1 MPMIS
6 KALIA
11 ASLKPI
17 MLSLLSGGEAYGY
30 EIIQRIGDLSDGKLQ
45 WTAGTLYPVL
55 HRMEAEHLVEP
66 VWRASESG
74 PRRKYYRL
82 TPRGRKALE
91 TEKRQWLDVHAV
103 LLKLWGPEF
112 SPAVSG

>member
-1 MPMIS
+1 MIS
-6 KALIA
+6 KALVA

-17 MLSLLSGGEAYGY
+17 MLSLLAHGESYGY
-30 EIIQRIGDLSDGKLQ
+30 DILQRIEALSNGKLQ

-55 HRMEAEHLVEP
+55 HRMETEDLVEA

-82 TPRGRKALE
+82 TPKGKKAME
-91 TEKRQWLDVHAV
+91 AEKSQWLDVHTV
-103 LLKLWGPEF
+103 LVKLWAPEL
-112 SPAVSG
+112 ALGGA